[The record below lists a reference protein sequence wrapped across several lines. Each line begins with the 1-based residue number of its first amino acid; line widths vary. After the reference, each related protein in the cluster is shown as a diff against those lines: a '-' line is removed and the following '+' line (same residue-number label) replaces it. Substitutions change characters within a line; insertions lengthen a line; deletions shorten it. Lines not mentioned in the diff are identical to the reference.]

1 MKFLNYGSLN
11 IDKIYEVEHF
21 VRAKETCASLS
32 YYELPGGKGLNQ
44 SIALARLN
52 IPVYHAGKIGK
63 DGLFLKDLL
72 EKQGVNTKYLQI
84 SDEVSGHAIIQV
96 DQQGENCILLYGGAN
111 QTITSDEI
119 KMVFKDFSK
128 GNCLFL
134 QNEVNRID
142 EMINLAKEK
151 EMLVVLNPSPVNNIK
166 EKISF
171 EQIDYLI
178 LNEVEGQVLTN
189 QEKPEK
195 ILETLIQE
203 YPHIKIILTL
213 GSQGAIYQDC
223 QQIIRQSAYPCSCL
237 DTTGAGDTFTGF
249 FFSVYFTSN
258 DISYALKKAAQASSL
273 AITRKGGASAIPTWQ
288 ELEKIIRR
296 ILWTYS

>member
-1 MKFLNYGSLN
+1 M
-11 IDKIYEVEHF
+11 
-21 VRAKETCASLS
+21 
-32 YYELPGGKGLNQ
+32 
-44 SIALARLN
+44 N

-119 KMVFKDFSK
+119 KMTFKDFSK
-128 GNCLFL
+128 GDFLFL

-223 QQIIRQSAYPCSCL
+223 QQIIRQSAYPCSYL

>member
-1 MKFLNYGSLN
+1 M
-11 IDKIYEVEHF
+11 
-21 VRAKETCASLS
+21 
-32 YYELPGGKGLNQ
+32 
-44 SIALARLN
+44 
-52 IPVYHAGKIGK
+52 
-63 DGLFLKDLL
+63 
-72 EKQGVNTKYLQI
+72 
-84 SDEVSGHAIIQV
+84 
-96 DQQGENCILLYGGAN
+96 LYGGAN

-128 GNCLFL
+128 GDCLFL

-288 ELEKIIRR
+288 ELEKNN
-296 ILWTYS
+296 

>member
-111 QTITSDEI
+111 QTITSD
-119 KMVFKDFSK
+119 
-128 GNCLFL
+128 
-134 QNEVNRID
+134 
-142 EMINLAKEK
+142 
-151 EMLVVLNPSPVNNIK
+151 
-166 EKISF
+166 
-171 EQIDYLI
+171 
-178 LNEVEGQVLTN
+178 
-189 QEKPEK
+189 
-195 ILETLIQE
+195 
-203 YPHIKIILTL
+203 
-213 GSQGAIYQDC
+213 
-223 QQIIRQSAYPCSCL
+223 
-237 DTTGAGDTFTGF
+237 
-249 FFSVYFTSN
+249 
-258 DISYALKKAAQASSL
+258 
-273 AITRKGGASAIPTWQ
+273 
-288 ELEKIIRR
+288 
-296 ILWTYS
+296 

>member
-72 EKQGVNTKYLQI
+72 ENQGVNTKYLQI

-119 KMVFKDFSK
+119 KMTFKDFSK
-128 GNCLFL
+128 GDCLFL

-249 FFSVYFTSN
+249 FFSVYFISN
-258 DISYALKKAAQASSL
+258 DISYA
-273 AITRKGGASAIPTWQ
+273 
-288 ELEKIIRR
+288 
-296 ILWTYS
+296 

>member
-21 VRAKETCASLS
+21 VQAKETCASLR

-128 GNCLFL
+128 G
-134 QNEVNRID
+134 I
-142 EMINLAKEK
+142 
-151 EMLVVLNPSPVNNIK
+151 
-166 EKISF
+166 
-171 EQIDYLI
+171 
-178 LNEVEGQVLTN
+178 
-189 QEKPEK
+189 
-195 ILETLIQE
+195 
-203 YPHIKIILTL
+203 
-213 GSQGAIYQDC
+213 
-223 QQIIRQSAYPCSCL
+223 
-237 DTTGAGDTFTGF
+237 
-249 FFSVYFTSN
+249 VYFYKMKL
-258 DISYALKKAAQASSL
+258 IVLMK
-273 AITRKGGASAIPTWQ
+273 
-288 ELEKIIRR
+288 
-296 ILWTYS
+296 